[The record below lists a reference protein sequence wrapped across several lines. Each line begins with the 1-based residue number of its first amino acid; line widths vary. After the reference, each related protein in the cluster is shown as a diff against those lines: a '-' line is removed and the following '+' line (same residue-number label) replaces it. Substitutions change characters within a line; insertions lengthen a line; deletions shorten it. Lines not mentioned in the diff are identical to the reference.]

1 MTNVNDPADATAI
14 KIAHNY
20 ISTLTKK
27 MKAELTSEL
36 DWIKEFEEAIRGM
49 YPIEYFYLL
58 FKSHVLIL
66 FRITRAWS

>member
-1 MTNVNDPADATAI
+1 
-14 KIAHNY
+14 
-20 ISTLTKK
+20 

-36 DWIKEFEEAIRGM
+36 DRIKEFEKEEAIRGM

-66 FRITRAWS
+66 LELQKLEVRK

>member
-1 MTNVNDPADATAI
+1 
-14 KIAHNY
+14 
-20 ISTLTKK
+20 

-36 DWIKEFEEAIRGM
+36 GRIKEFEKEEAIRGM

-66 FRITRAWS
+66 FRITRA